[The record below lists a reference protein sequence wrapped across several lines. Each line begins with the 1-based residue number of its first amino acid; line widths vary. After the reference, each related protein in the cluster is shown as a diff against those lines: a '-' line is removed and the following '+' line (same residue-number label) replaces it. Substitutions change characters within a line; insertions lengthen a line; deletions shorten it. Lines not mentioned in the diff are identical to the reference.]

1 MQIRNPCAIVYTP
14 SYNAQALTNITP
26 YYFLII
32 MSSSIMMLFLLNKVA
47 VIWFENKNIIL
58 MLSVGSAVV

>member
-1 MQIRNPCAIVYTP
+1 
-14 SYNAQALTNITP
+14 
-26 YYFLII
+26 
-32 MSSSIMMLFLLNKVA
+32 MMLFLLNKVA